1 MLERS
6 LKRINIRRQAELLGV
21 SRTSAYRM
29 PVDKRAD
36 SRTVCLMHRI
46 DALYTAYPF
55 YGYRRMT
62 AALHQEGILVN
73 KKRVRR
79 LMRDMGI
86 EAIYP
91 GPNLSRRFQRECTRP
106 YLLRHL
112 KIERA
117 NQVWGIDITYIRMG
131 KGFMYLFAIIDWF
144 SRKVVDYE
152 LSSTLEKAFVMTCLQ
167 RALQNAKPEIINS
180 DQGSH
185 FTNPDYLLLM
195 AENGVRVSMD
205 GKGRATDNG
214 RTERF
219 FRSLK
224 YERIYITEHE
234 SPQHLRRSVK
244 EYFHYYNTVRPHQC
258 NDYCSP
264 DTIYR
269 DAPISQAS

>member
-1 MLERS
+1 MERGHPHIS
-6 LKRINIRRQAELLGV
+6 AARQAELLLV
-21 SRTSAYRM
+21 SRTSMYRQ
-29 PVDKRAD
+29 PVDKPAD
-36 SRTVCLMHRI
+36 HRTVSLMHRI

-62 AALHQEGILVN
+62 AALRQEGVMVN

-79 LMRDMGI
+79 LMREMCI

-91 GPNLSRRFQRECTRP
+91 GPNLSRRFQRDCTRP

-112 KIERA
+112 DIARV

-144 SRKVVDYE
+144 SRKIVDYE

-167 RALQNAKPEIINS
+167 RALAIATPEIVNS

-185 FTNPDYLLLM
+185 FTNPDYLALM
-195 AENGVRVSMD
+195 VLNSVKVSMD

-224 YERIYITEHE
+224 YERIYIMEHE
-234 SPQHLRRSVK
+234 SPQHLRRSIN
-244 EYFHYYNTVRPHQC
+244 EYIHYYNTVRPHQC
-258 NDYCSP
+258 NDYNP
-264 DTIYR
+264 PETIYHS
-269 DAPISQAS
+269 IQVEQAS